1 MLISSGFR
9 GGARGLP
16 APPPSSILSKKK
28 IAEGR
33 KAGRASDKKL
43 VQGLD
48 PPLSTCLLN
57 IVLISMTLTLQCTIS
72 IAHLFF
78 FFKIQLSHFHEKKR
92 MKHLSEGSIF
102 ACRRHARSTNLYPV
116 LGTSRVMKCLLS
128 SSPGLDSVHP
138 LRFHGLDL
146 QRP

>member
-1 MLISSGFR
+1 M
-9 GGARGLP
+9 P
-16 APPPSSILSKKK
+16 APPPSSSILSKK
-28 IAEGR
+28 IAGR

-57 IVLISMTLTLQCTIS
+57 IVMISMTLTLQCTIS

-128 SSPGLDSVHP
+128 SSPDLDSVHP
-138 LRFHGLDL
+138 LRFHGFDL